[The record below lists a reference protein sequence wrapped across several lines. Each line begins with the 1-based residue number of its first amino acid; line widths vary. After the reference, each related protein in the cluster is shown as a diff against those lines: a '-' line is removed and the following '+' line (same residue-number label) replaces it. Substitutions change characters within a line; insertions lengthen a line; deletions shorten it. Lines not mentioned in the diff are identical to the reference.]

1 MASYSYLIV
10 DARGKEKK
18 GSMDAESREQVVSI
32 LKQTPGVTIVSVRD
46 VGALNKDIE
55 IKFLQP
61 KPKPR
66 DMAVFCRQFV
76 SIVDAGVPV
85 IQALEMLSEQTE
97 NKKLSAAISGCR
109 KSIERGETL
118 SRAMSEWPEIFPG
131 MFITM
136 VEAGEAS
143 GSLEVSF
150 SRMAEQFEKTAKIK
164 ATIKKATTYPIVILL
179 VAVVAV
185 AVLLT
190 KVVPTF
196 SDMLNDLGVPLPG
209 VTKFV
214 IAASDFMQSWWYIVV
229 VVLIALVMGLR
240 VFKASDLGQHFFGR
254 LALKTPLVKKL
265 TLKSASARM
274 ARTLSTLLGSGLP
287 LMQALEITAKTMT
300 NVYFKEELLRAR
312 EAVGMGS
319 NLSEPLASGGLFPPL
334 VYHMLKIGEET
345 GSIEGM
351 LDKLSEYYEDETQQ
365 ATEQVMAAM
374 EPMIILLL
382 AVVIGTI
389 VLAVVLPMASMYS
402 GLENL

>member
-1 MASYSYLIV
+1 MASYSYVII
-10 DARGKEKK
+10 DAKGKEKK
-18 GSMDAESREQVVSI
+18 GSMDGESREQVSQL
-32 LKQTPGVTIVSVRD
+32 LKQTPGVTIVSVKD
-46 VGALNKDIE
+46 VSALNKDIE

-85 IQALEMLSEQTE
+85 IQALEMLAEQTE
-97 NKKLSAAISGCR
+97 NKKLAAAITGCR

-118 SRAMSEWPEIFPG
+118 ARAMGEWPGIFPG

-143 GSLEVSF
+143 GSLSVSF
-150 SRMAEQFEKTAKIK
+150 TRMAEQFEKSAKIQ
-164 ATIKKATTYPIVILL
+164 ATVKKATTYPIVILVVAA
-179 VAVVAV
+179 VAVV
-185 AVLLT
+185 VLLT

-196 SDMLNDLGVPLPG
+196 SEMLNDLGVPLPG

-214 IAASDFMQSWWYIVV
+214 IAASDFMKNWWLLVIAIVV
-229 VVLIALVMGLR
+229 GIIMGLK
-240 VFKASDLGQHFFGR
+240 VFKKTDIGQHVFGK
-254 LALKTPLVKKL
+254 LALKIPLVNKL

-287 LMQALEITAKTMT
+287 LMQALDITAKTMT

-334 VYHMLKIGEET
+334 THHMLKIGEET

-351 LDKLSEYYEDETQQ
+351 LDKLSDYYEDEVEQ

-382 AVVIGTI
+382 AVVVGTI
-389 VLAVVLPMASMYS
+389 VLAVILPMASMYS
-402 GLENL
+402 GLDNL